1 MGFDLTS
8 PSFVSVSPDGGG
20 GDGGPTIPLE
30 DTCANPDAGGYGDFP
45 GLAWS
50 GAPAGTMSYVV
61 VLHDLTNGFY
71 HWAMW
76 DIPASTTSLPED
88 DLPPGKMVT
97 MPAGAMQNSF
107 MGNQGQF
114 TGPCPAGALHVYQ
127 FTLFALGT
135 TTLPGVTAADAQSI
149 YNDAK
154 KVALATTD
162 LTGRSNAKHY

>member
-1 MGFDLTS
+1 MTVGL
-8 PSFVSVSPDGGG
+8 DGGG

-50 GAPAGTMSYVV
+50 GAPAATMSYVIV
-61 VLHDLTNGFY
+61 FHDLTNSFF

-76 DIPASTTSLPED
+76 DIPASTTSLPQD
-88 DLPPGKMVT
+88 DLPGGKVVA

-114 TGPCPAGALHVYQ
+114 TGPCPSGSLHGYQ

-135 TTLPGVTAADAQSI
+135 TTLPGVGATDAMSI

-154 KVALATTD
+154 KVALATAD